1 MTTEPTLGRA
11 LDAWATTEPEGAGDS
26 AALARILAH
35 ADAVATQSADA
46 PRRDAGSGPFR
57 KPGWMPSWTL
67 GGALAASLAVAVLL
81 APDPGVA
88 PAPADGGNQGG
99 APVML
104 AEADGGESAAF
115 ALLYTPTVEEEYQL

>member
-46 PRRDAGSGPFR
+46 PGPKAGSGPFR
-57 KPGWMPSWTL
+57 KPGWML

-81 APDPGVA
+81 APRPGAA

-104 AEADGGESAAF
+104 AEADGGENAAF